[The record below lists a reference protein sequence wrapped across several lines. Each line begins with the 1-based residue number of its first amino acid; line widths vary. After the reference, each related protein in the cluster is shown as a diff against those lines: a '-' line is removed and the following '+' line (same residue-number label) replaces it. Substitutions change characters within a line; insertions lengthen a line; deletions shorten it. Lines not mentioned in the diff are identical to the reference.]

1 MFLPRRG
8 VLIVTDENGIQVDPP
23 HMAIRAATAGTI
35 AGVIAWI
42 VILLFVYVM
51 FKLGGQ

>member
-1 MFLPRRG
+1 M
-8 VLIVTDENGIQVDPP
+8 TDENGIQVDPP
-23 HMAIRAATAGTI
+23 HMAIRAAPAGTI

-42 VILLFVYVM
+42 VSLLFVYVM